1 MNRQSWLL
9 NLSLLKTHPAF
20 RAVFIARFISILS
33 LGLLGVAIPV
43 QIQMMTHSTWQ
54 VGLSVTLT
62 GASMFV
68 GLMVGGVLADRYE
81 RKRLILLARGT
92 CGVGF
97 VGLCL
102 NALLPE
108 PSLAAI
114 YLLGIWDGFF
124 ASLGVTALLAATP
137 ALVGRENLMQAGA
150 ITMLTVRLGSVI
162 SPMIGGLLLATG
174 GVAWNFG
181 LAAAGTFIT
190 TLTLLRLPQLPPP
203 PQPREHPLRS
213 LLAGL
218 TFLCRSPL
226 IGGIA
231 LLGGLL
237 TMASAVRVLYPAL
250 AGSWQMSAGQIGLL
264 YAAIPLGAALGALTS
279 GQLAQTVRPG
289 ALMLATTVGSFV
301 AIALFSLMPH
311 WALGALCLALF
322 GWLSA
327 ISSLLQYT
335 LIQTQTPEHM
345 LGRINGLWT
354 AQNVTGDAIG
364 AALLGGLGAVMTPAA
379 SASASG
385 ACRCAAGWAATR
397 AAPFPAPGNCQRKLS
412 RVRLPGGGCAL
423 PGLRSG
429 LGDAGIVGRASA
441 APPGKVCRPSARP
454 DGAAR
459 VSRTGW
465 RDAGAPAERCSSQ
478 GGRSRCP
485 AGRRVCLRPP
495 GDAPAAG

>member
-9 NLSLLKTHPAF
+9 NLSLLKNSPGVSRRFYRSLYLYSVAWPAGRGHPGADPDDDPF
-20 RAVFIARFISILS
+20 DLAGR
-33 LGLLGVAIPV
+33 
-43 QIQMMTHSTWQ
+43 
-54 VGLSVTLT
+54 LSVTLT

-81 RKRLILLARGT
+81 RKRLDPVGARHLRR
-92 CGVGF
+92 
-97 VGLCL
+97 GLCRPVSERPV
-102 NALLPE
+102 AGAVAGGDLPAGDLGWVLR
-108 PSLAAI
+108 LA
-114 YLLGIWDGFF
+114 
-124 ASLGVTALLAATP
+124 GVTALLAATP

-174 GVAWNFG
+174 GVAWNFV

-190 TLTLLRLPQLPPP
+190 TLTLLRLPQL
-203 PQPREHPLRS
+203 RRRLRSRAEHPLRS

-385 ACRCAAGWAATR
+385 WALALVGVLLVGLLR
-397 AAPFPAPGNCQRKLS
+397 ELRRFQR
-412 RVRLPGGGCAL
+412 PE
-423 PGLRSG
+423 
-429 LGDAGIVGRASA
+429 IVNES
-441 APPGKVCRPSARP
+441 
-454 DGAAR
+454 
-459 VSRTGW
+459 
-465 RDAGAPAERCSSQ
+465 
-478 GGRSRCP
+478 
-485 AGRRVCLRPP
+485 
-495 GDAPAAG
+495 

>member
-20 RAVFIARFISILS
+20 RAVFFARFISIVS
-33 LGLLGVAIPV
+33 LGLLGVAVPV

-62 GASMFV
+62 GSAMFI

-81 RKRLILLARGT
+81 RKKVILLARST

-97 VGLCL
+97 IGLCL
-102 NALLPE
+102 NAMLPE
-108 PSLAAI
+108 PSLMAI
-114 YLLGIWDGFF
+114 YLLGLWDGFF

-174 GVAWNFG
+174 GVVWNYG

-190 TLTLLRLPQLPPP
+190 LLPLLRLPALPPP
-203 PQPREHPLRS
+203 PQPREHPLKS
-213 LLAGL
+213 LLTAL
-218 TFLCRSPL
+218 RFLLASPL

-250 AGSWQMSAGQIGLL
+250 AINWQMSAAQIGLL
-264 YAAIPLGAALGALTS
+264 YAAIPFGAAVGALTS
-279 GQLAQTVRPG
+279 GQLAHSVRPG
-289 ALMLATTVGSFV
+289 LIMLASTVGSFL
-301 AIALFSLMPH
+301 AIGLFALMPV
-311 WALGALCLALF
+311 WGLGILCLALF

-327 ISSLLQYT
+327 VSSLLQYT
-335 LIQTQTPEHM
+335 MLQTQTPENM

-364 AALLGGLGAVMTPAA
+364 AALLGGLGAIMTPVA
-379 SASASG
+379 SASVSG
-385 ACRCAAGWAATR
+385 FGLVVAGLILLLL
-397 AAPFPAPGNCQRKLS
+397 LS
-412 RVRLPGGGCAL
+412 E
-423 PGLRSG
+423 LR
-429 LGDAGIVGRASA
+429 RFRQT
-441 APPGKVCRPSARP
+441 PPEPV
-454 DGAAR
+454 
-459 VSRTGW
+459 
-465 RDAGAPAERCSSQ
+465 
-478 GGRSRCP
+478 
-485 AGRRVCLRPP
+485 
-495 GDAPAAG
+495 

>member
-213 LLAGL
+213 LLPPPPQPREHPLRSLLAGL
-218 TFLCRSPL
+218 TFLCQSPL

-335 LIQTQTPEHM
+335 LIQTQTPENM

-385 ACRCAAGWAATR
+385 WALALVGVLLVGLLR
-397 AAPFPAPGNCQRKLS
+397 ELRRFQR
-412 RVRLPGGGCAL
+412 PE
-423 PGLRSG
+423 
-429 LGDAGIVGRASA
+429 IVNES
-441 APPGKVCRPSARP
+441 
-454 DGAAR
+454 
-459 VSRTGW
+459 
-465 RDAGAPAERCSSQ
+465 
-478 GGRSRCP
+478 
-485 AGRRVCLRPP
+485 
-495 GDAPAAG
+495 

>member
-9 NLSLLKTHPAF
+9 NLSLLKTHPAY

-62 GASMFV
+62 GGAMFI

-81 RKRLILLARGT
+81 RKKLILLARGT
-92 CGVGF
+92 CGIGF
-97 VGLCL
+97 LGLWL

-108 PSLAAI
+108 PSLLAI
-114 YLLGIWDGFF
+114 YLLGLWDGFF

-162 SPMIGGLLLATG
+162 SPMIGGLLLASG
-174 GVAWNFG
+174 GVAWNFL
-181 LAAAGTFIT
+181 LAALGTFIT
-190 TLTLLRLPQLPPP
+190 TLTLLRLPLLPPP
-203 PQPREHPLRS
+203 PQPREHPLTS
-213 LLAGL
+213 LLAGIR
-218 TFLCRSPL
+218 FLFHNPL

-231 LLGGLL
+231 LLGALL

-250 AGSWQMSAGQIGLL
+250 AQGWQMSSSQIGLL
-264 YAAIPLGAALGALTS
+264 YAALPLGAALGALTS
-279 GQLAQTVRPG
+279 GTLAQTSRPG
-289 ALMLATTVGSFV
+289 RLMLLTTVAAFI
-301 AIALFSLMPH
+301 AIALFSVMP
-311 WALGALCLALF
+311 WWLGGALCLVFA

-335 LIQTQTPEHM
+335 LIQSQTPEAM

-364 AALLGGLGAVMTPAA
+364 AALLGGMGAILTPVA

-385 ACRCAAGWAATR
+385 WG
-397 AAPFPAPGNCQRKLS
+397 L
-412 RVRLPGGGCAL
+412 AL
-423 PGLRSG
+423 IGVLLIGLLRE
-429 LGDAGIVGRASA
+429 LRTFRQGDV
-441 APPGKVCRPSARP
+441 V
-454 DGAAR
+454 
-459 VSRTGW
+459 
-465 RDAGAPAERCSSQ
+465 
-478 GGRSRCP
+478 
-485 AGRRVCLRPP
+485 
-495 GDAPAAG
+495 

>member
-181 LAAAGTFIT
+181 LAAA
-190 TLTLLRLPQLPPP
+190 
-203 PQPREHPLRS
+203 
-213 LLAGL
+213 
-218 TFLCRSPL
+218 
-226 IGGIA
+226 
-231 LLGGLL
+231 
-237 TMASAVRVLYPAL
+237 
-250 AGSWQMSAGQIGLL
+250 
-264 YAAIPLGAALGALTS
+264 AAADAAA
-279 GQLAQTVRPG
+279 
-289 ALMLATTVGSFV
+289 
-301 AIALFSLMPH
+301 
-311 WALGALCLALF
+311 
-322 GWLSA
+322 
-327 ISSLLQYT
+327 
-335 LIQTQTPEHM
+335 
-345 LGRINGLWT
+345 
-354 AQNVTGDAIG
+354 
-364 AALLGGLGAVMTPAA
+364 AA
-379 SASASG
+379 SA
-385 ACRCAAGWAATR
+385 AA
-397 AAPFPAPGNCQRKLS
+397 
-412 RVRLPGGGCAL
+412 
-423 PGLRSG
+423 
-429 LGDAGIVGRASA
+429 RASA
-441 APPGKVCRPSARP
+441 ALPAGGADLPLPEPAYRRDCAAWRSADHGQR
-454 DGAAR
+454 G
-459 VSRTGW
+459 
-465 RDAGAPAERCSSQ
+465 AGALS
-478 GGRSRCP
+478 G
-485 AGRRVCLRPP
+485 AGR
-495 GDAPAAG
+495 